1 MNSPRLLT
9 ACLSASKLWLG
20 ALIGMDALFILF
32 AWLAYPASFPVLVG
46 LMVAVSAVAACTCL
60 AFETHKLRK
69 SETALKAFM
78 LEPDEENEYALCQ
91 RVPRTQRR
99 AVRQLG
105 SLLRTHLATISD
117 GKVQLAD
124 YETYLESWVHEIKT
138 PLALMTLILDN
149 RASDIAPATHARLSH
164 VHDRIYQDVEKVL
177 YFARLRAV
185 HKDYLFEPLELLEVC
200 RAVVA
205 DNHSILDEAGFTL
218 SFVGST
224 RGAGEVV
231 SDRKGLTFILNQLIS
246 NSVKYAGHKE
256 GGHGG
261 DSGGE
266 GRGAS
271 GDHTGQTPH
280 LQFEVSRETGSDSV
294 ILRVTDNGSGVPP
307 ADLPFIFDKGFTGE
321 GGSRPGQATGIG
333 LYLAQRM
340 AQDLTIELGAE
351 STCGTGL
358 TILLRFPHITR

>member
-1 MNSPRLLT
+1 
-9 ACLSASKLWLG
+9 
-20 ALIGMDALFILF
+20 MDALFILF

-46 LMVAVSAVAACTCL
+46 LMVAVSVAVACACL
-60 AFETHKLRK
+60 AFLVHKLRK
-69 SETALKAFM
+69 SEAAFQAFM

-117 GKVQLAD
+117 SKVQLAD

-185 HKDYLFEPLELLEVC
+185 HKDYLFEPLGLLEVC

-205 DNHSILDEAGFTL
+205 DNRSILDEAGFTL
-218 SFVGST
+218 SFVEGAG
-224 RGAGEVV
+224 GAGEVV

-246 NSVKYAGHKE
+246 NSVKYAGYRE
-256 GGHGG
+256 GGLDG
-261 DSGGE
+261 GGE
-266 GRGAS
+266 GC
-271 GDHTGQTPH
+271 GDSVNRDGHDSSVGHSAKNPH
-280 LQFEVSRETGSDSV
+280 LRFEVTNEADSNCV
-294 ILRVTDNGSGVPP
+294 VLRVSDNGPGVPP

-340 AQDLTIELGAE
+340 AQDLTIVLGAE

-358 TILLRFPHITR
+358 TILLRFPCITR